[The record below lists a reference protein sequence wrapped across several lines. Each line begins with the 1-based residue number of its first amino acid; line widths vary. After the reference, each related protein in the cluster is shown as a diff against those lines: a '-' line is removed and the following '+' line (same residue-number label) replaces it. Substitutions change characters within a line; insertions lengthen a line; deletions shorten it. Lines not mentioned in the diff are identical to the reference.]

1 MSAINNAWN
10 GLTATEAQKYAT
22 QLEAELD
29 HKYQTAKQAHMAI
42 ASGSTLTSSRT
53 FDPSSDPY
61 KNEVQVLIRK
71 VENGYTARIDG
82 KAYIASSIEELNGL
96 VTVKLLA
103 LGGS

>member
-1 MSAINNAWN
+1 MSAINNAWI
-10 GLTATEAQKYAT
+10 GAKVVDSEMYHKQM
-22 QLEAELD
+22 EAELD
-29 HKYQTAKQAHMAI
+29 RKYQMSNQANMTTAI
-42 ASGSTLTSSRT
+42 APGATLLTAQAFNTPRQEL
-53 FDPSSDPY
+53 
-61 KNEVQVLIRK
+61 EVRIMK

>member
-10 GLTATEAQKYAT
+10 GLTTTEAQKYAA
-22 QLEAELD
+22 QMEAELD
-29 HKYQTAKQAHMAI
+29 RKYQMSKQASMI
-42 ASGSTLTSSRT
+42 TGSTLTSSRT

>member
-10 GLTATEAQKYAT
+10 GTRAIDS
-22 QLEAELD
+22 EAELD
-29 HKYQTAKQAHMAI
+29 RKYQMAMQANTI
-42 ASGSTLTSSRT
+42 TGSTLTSSRT

-61 KNEVQVLIRK
+61 RTEVQVLIRK

>member
-10 GLTATEAQKYAT
+10 GTKVIDSELYHE

-29 HKYQTAKQAHMAI
+29 RKYQMSKQANMITTTAT
-42 ASGSTLTSSRT
+42 GSTLLTAQAFNTPRQEL
-53 FDPSSDPY
+53 
-61 KNEVQVLIRK
+61 EVRIMK

-82 KAYIASSIEELNGL
+82 KAYIASSIEELTGL
-96 VTVKLLA
+96 ITVKLLA

>member
-10 GLTATEAQKYAT
+10 GTKDSDNQKYLM
-22 QLEAELD
+22 QLEADLD
-29 HKYQTAKQAHMAI
+29 RKYQMAMQANMATTTAT
-42 ASGSTLTSSRT
+42 GSTLLTAQAFNTPRQ
-53 FDPSSDPY
+53 
-61 KNEVQVLIRK
+61 ELEVLIRK

-96 VTVKLLA
+96 ITVKLLA

>member
-10 GLTATEAQKYAT
+10 GTTATDAQKYAA
-22 QLEAELD
+22 QMEAELD
-29 HKYQTAKQAHMAI
+29 RKYQMAMQANMATTTAI
-42 ASGSTLTSSRT
+42 GSTLLAAQASNTPRQEI
-53 FDPSSDPY
+53 
-61 KNEVQVLIRK
+61 EVRIIK

-96 VTVKLLA
+96 ITVKLLA

>member
-1 MSAINNAWN
+1 MAAINNAWN
-10 GLTATEAQKYAT
+10 GTKDSDNQKYLM
-22 QLEAELD
+22 QLEADLD
-29 HKYQTAKQAHMAI
+29 RKYQMAMQANTVTAT
-42 ASGSTLTSSRT
+42 GSTLTSGRT
-53 FDPSSDPY
+53 VDPYSDPY
-61 KNEVQVLIRK
+61 RNEVQVLIRK